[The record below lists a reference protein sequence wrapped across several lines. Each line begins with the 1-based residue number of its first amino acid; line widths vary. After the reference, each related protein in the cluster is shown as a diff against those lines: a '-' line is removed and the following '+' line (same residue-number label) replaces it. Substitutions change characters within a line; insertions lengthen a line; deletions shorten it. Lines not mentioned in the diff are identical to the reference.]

1 MSRKYREY
9 KASLLALY
17 AYEGESPS
25 YKITRSQYKKL
36 KREIQRQNKE
46 WKKFLKSQRKG
57 AILVTSIDCDEYRIY
72 ENEQFIRTI

>member
-9 KASLLALY
+9 KSILIE
-17 AYEGESPS
+17 AYGSEGKYPS
-25 YKITRSQYKKL
+25 YKITLSKYKKF
-36 KREIQRQNKE
+36 KRKIQRQNKE